1 MNKQQHAKINCIELS
16 VCFTQLRGC
25 IGLYTPLNKN
35 AAAKIQVFEKL
46 SPAERIEI
54 LYHEFTHFVCDLLG
68 RKNYKRFMMRS
79 ARRVSKSKKNQKL
92 VGIKKT
98 LSQEERLAYAVAE
111 QCARMFHKYMRPPRK
126 R

>member
-1 MNKQQHAKINCIELS
+1 MNKQQHGKLNCIELL

-25 IGLYTPLNKN
+25 IGLYTPLNKK
-35 AAAKIQVFEKL
+35 ASAKIQVFEKL
-46 SPAERIEI
+46 NTVERIEI

-68 RKNYKRFMMRS
+68 RKNYKRFMLRN
-79 ARRVSKSKKNQKL
+79 ARRVRKSKNNTRL
-92 VGIKKT
+92 IGIKKT